1 LHFDYCRTPEESAS
15 RVAETLGQAAA
26 FGRHIQ
32 VWIPASVVCRPTSR
46 EVDEFTRYCVDNAD
60 WDALKYQY
68 RLYQSETGSRGQS
81 PEENARNRAQDP
93 ARPVLGYGGSYSVR
107 GTPDQ
112 LADEIKRLHHAG
124 FSGVAIGFV
133 DYLGELSYF
142 AQEVIPR
149 LERLGLRTPRP
160 VLA

>member
-60 WDALKYQY
+60 WEALKYQY

-81 PEENARNRAQDP
+81 PEENARNRAQVRRARCSVMAAATPFAERRISWRTRSSGYTMRGSP
-93 ARPVLGYGGSYSVR
+93 ALPS
-107 GTPDQ
+107 
-112 LADEIKRLHHAG
+112 A
-124 FSGVAIGFV
+124 
-133 DYLGELSYF
+133 LSIISASF
-142 AQEVIPR
+142 PISR
-149 LERLGLRTPRP
+149 RR
-160 VLA
+160 